1 MYALVDCNNFY
12 VSCERVF
19 QPMLNATPVV
29 VLSNNDGCVI
39 SRSNEAKAL
48 GIPMGAPA
56 FKFKDVFAHH
66 NIQVFSSNYPLYA
79 DMSNRVVTV
88 LKKYTP
94 DLEVYS
100 IDESFLF
107 FDGFEEINLQQHCQ
121 NMRTEV
127 LKSTM
132 IPTCVGLAPT
142 KVLAKVANHIAKKYP
157 ELHGVYCIDNE
168 EKRIKAL
175 KWLNI
180 EDVWGIGRRL
190 AKRLKKHGVHK
201 AYDFIQLPDNFVKNE
216 FSVVELRL
224 KRELQGTPILALEDV
239 VTKKSIATTRSFDT
253 TYSDKSLLQERV
265 TTFAVT
271 CAEKLRKQQSVC
283 QIVTVFVKTNRF
295 NDKQEQYYNSIS
307 VTIPFATNSNIEIA
321 KYAKKGLNAI
331 FKPGYQYKK
340 TGVILSAI
348 QLNNE
353 TQLNLFEQSNPKH
366 LPLMNAMD
374 AINAKY
380 RDKKVK
386 LGSQSIE
393 YTWKMRQDHLSPS
406 YTTKWNEILVVQ

>member
-1 MYALVDCNNFY
+1 MYTLVDCNNFY

-19 QPMLNATPVV
+19 QPMLNATPGV

-132 IPTCVGLAPT
+132 IPTCVGIAPT

-157 ELHGVYCIDNE
+157 ELNGVYCIDNE

-190 AKRLKKHGVHK
+190 SKKLKAIGVNKAFQFTELPNEFVRKEFTVVGLRLKK
-201 AYDFIQLPDNFVKNE
+201 
-216 FSVVELRL
+216 ELEGIAVL
-224 KRELQGTPILALEDV
+224 DLEEV
-239 VTKKSIATTRSFDT
+239 ANKKKD
-253 TYSDKSLLQERV
+253 
-265 TTFAVT
+265 
-271 CAEKLRKQQSVC
+271 RK
-283 QIVTVFVKTNRF
+283 
-295 NDKQEQYYNSIS
+295 
-307 VTIPFATNSNIEIA
+307 
-321 KYAKKGLNAI
+321 
-331 FKPGYQYKK
+331 
-340 TGVILSAI
+340 
-348 QLNNE
+348 
-353 TQLNLFEQSNPKH
+353 
-366 LPLMNAMD
+366 
-374 AINAKY
+374 
-380 RDKKVK
+380 
-386 LGSQSIE
+386 
-393 YTWKMRQDHLSPS
+393 
-406 YTTKWNEILVVQ
+406 